1 MRSTMLGIAALM
13 VAASPVMADGLPVA
27 PYNAGPTYQREVHTY
42 EREYRTI
49 PPAVAVAPHVI
60 EAPVVSE
67 TVIVRRP
74 VVVAPP
80 PVVVEGYPVYRVPPR
95 VYAYGGGYPGWRE
108 GPWGHRKHFYGR
120 W

>member
-1 MRSTMLGIAALM
+1 MHGTMLGMAAVI
-13 VAASPVMADGLPVA
+13 VAAAPVMADGLPVA
-27 PYNAGPTYQREVHTY
+27 PYSGSPTYQREVHIY
-42 EREYRTI
+42 EREYRTV
-49 PPAVAVAPHVI
+49 PPRVVVAPHVV

-67 TVIVRRP
+67 TVIIRRP

-80 PVVVEGYPVYRVPPR
+80 PAVLEEYPVYTAPR
-95 VYAYGGGYPGWRE
+95 RLYAYGGYPAWRG

>member
-1 MRSTMLGIAALM
+1 MRSTMLGMAAVI
-13 VAASPVMADGLPVA
+13 VAAAPVMADGLPVA
-27 PYNAGPTYQREVHTY
+27 PYSGSPTYQREVHTY
-42 EREYRTI
+42 EREYRII
-49 PPAVAVAPHVI
+49 PPAVAVVPRVVEVPA
-60 EAPVVSE
+60 VSE

-80 PVVVEGYPVYRVPPR
+80 PIVVEEYPVYRAAPR
-95 VYAYGGGYPGWRE
+95 VYAYGGYPGWRG